1 MQVCRALGGIAL
13 GTAGS
18 AAKRTHLRSTG
29 MRCVHASRST
39 EFAEVLVEAGGG
51 GRPQA
56 ILNSLT
62 SPGDQREVTH
72 ALLHSTFED
81 HR

>member
-1 MQVCRALGGIAL
+1 MQVCRALGGTAL

-39 EFAEVLVEAGGG
+39 EFAEALVGAGGG

-62 SPGDQREVTH
+62 SPGEQCEVTQ
-72 ALLHSTFED
+72 ALFH
-81 HR
+81 